1 MTGDTGD
8 TPGPQLVSL
17 SPRSSMATP
26 GCPHLSGGRAQGGL
40 QMSPPI
46 SILKWDKPTL
56 GTPQG
61 GHLVTGSG
69 GGGVGPSPGT
79 PPRMRPSPGTLPLGW
94 DPPPGPPRG
103 PPRPRWLR
111 QSALAPVPGTW
122 RAPSCSGSG
131 RWQASDS
138 PVTSPWGH
146 TGPGDPPA
154 GRGGLGG
161 PRGVGGTGG
170 GKRGRMGWDVT
181 ELKKATLS
189 LSPPCPCPL
198 SLSPVPPCPLSPHV
212 PCSECQGHL
221 GQGGGQ

>member
-1 MTGDTGD
+1 MGQTHPGDT
-8 TPGPQLVSL
+8 
-17 SPRSSMATP
+17 
-26 GCPHLSGGRAQGGL
+26 SGG
-40 QMSPPI
+40 
-46 SILKWDKPTL
+46 TL
-56 GTPQG
+56 GDRKWRWRG
-61 GHLVTGSG
+61 GTL
-69 GGGVGPSPGT
+69 PWD
-79 PPRMRPSPGTLPLGW
+79 PPEDETLPWDPPTRVRPSPGTLPLGW
-94 DPPPGPPRG
+94 DPPPRPPRG

-161 PRGVGGTGG
+161 PRGVGGTGR